1 MTLPVCGRR
10 ARPKSPGNPTEIVTT
25 FHTTRRIAFAPQ
37 HLLEIVADVA
47 SYPAFLPLCT
57 GARVWDEK
65 DLGNGRRSFRAS
77 LDIEYPKL
85 RLKETFVSDVLV
97 DTKRLTIRATSNE
110 GPVKHIDNRWL
121 FSAARGGCD
130 IDFHLDYQMSS
141 RLLQLAMGSVFDIA
155 VRKVMTAFEERAR
168 VLEQSGV

>member
-1 MTLPVCGRR
+1 MTV
-10 ARPKSPGNPTEIVTT
+10 

-37 HLLEIVADVA
+37 HLLAIVADVA
-47 SYPAFLPLCT
+47 RYPEFLPLCT

-65 DLGNGRRSFRAS
+65 DLGNGKSSFRAS

-85 RLKETFVSDVLV
+85 RLKETFVSDVVV
-97 DTKRLTIRATSNE
+97 DPQRLTIRATSNE

-141 RLLQLAMGSVFDIA
+141 RLLHLAMGSVFDVA
-155 VRKVMTAFEERAR
+155 VRKIMAAFEERAH
-168 VLEQSGV
+168 VLEHNEV